1 MKEIFKYYIEAEN
14 IIFKYASGASEKT
27 GKEFHPFNE
36 IILFLKG
43 DAELITENIHTK
55 IQPNTLI
62 FIPKETYHQLKINGD
77 PENYLRCTIS
87 FFDTLEIK
95 PLTDSLNDIK
105 LLECDLD
112 FSYIFEKLIKY
123 AKNPNSVSKQSLKAF
138 LTLIICET
146 TLKKDTFIKEI
157 SQNAI
162 VTSAISYI
170 NENLSN
176 DISISEIAKFVN
188 ISNSSLSHLFKKEMN
203 ISIHQYIIKKRL
215 IVAHNKI
222 NSGVYSTT
230 AAVECGF
237 NDYSGF
243 YKQYK
248 KIFGY
253 PPSRKTKTSD

>member
-43 DAELITENIHTK
+43 DAELISENIHAK

-87 FFDTLEIK
+87 FPDILELK
-95 PLTDSLNDIK
+95 SLTDGLNDIK
-105 LLECDLD
+105 LIECDSD
-112 FSYIFEKLIKY
+112 FSYMFEKLIKHS
-123 AKNPNSVSKQSLKAF
+123 KNPNSVSKQSLKAF
-138 LTLIICET
+138 LTLITCEI

-157 SQNAI
+157 SQNEI
-162 VTSAISYI
+162 VTSVITYV
-170 NENLSN
+170 NENLSK
-176 DISISEIAKFVN
+176 DISIPEIARFVN

-203 ISIHQYIIKKRL
+203 ISIHQYVIKKRL
-215 IVAHNKI
+215 IAAHNKI
-222 NSGVYSTT
+222 NSGIYSTT
-230 AAVECGF
+230 AALECGF

-248 KIFGY
+248 KMFGY
-253 PPSRKTKTSD
+253 PPSQKPKTAQ

>member
-1 MKEIFKYYIEAEN
+1 MKEIFKHYIEAEN
-14 IIFKYASGASEKT
+14 IIFKYASGKSEKT

-43 DAELITENIHTK
+43 DSELIGENIHTK

-62 FIPKETYHQLKINGD
+62 FIPKETYHQVKINGD

-87 FFDTLEIK
+87 FFDILEIK
-95 PLTDSLNDIK
+95 ALTDDLNDIK
-105 LLECDLD
+105 LIECDLD
-112 FSYIFEKLIKY
+112 FSYIFKKLIEY
-123 AKNPNSVSKQSLKAF
+123 SKNPNSVSKESLKAF
-138 LTLIICET
+138 LTLIICEI
-146 TLKKDTFIKEI
+146 TLKKDTFIKET
-157 SQNAI
+157 SQNTI
-162 VTSAISYI
+162 IRSAISYI

-176 DISISEIAKFVN
+176 NISISEIAKFIN

-215 IVAHNKI
+215 IAAHNKI
-222 NSGVYSTT
+222 HSGIYSTN
-230 AAVECGF
+230 AALECGF

-248 KIFGY
+248 KMFGY
-253 PPSRKTKTSD
+253 PPSQKTKTSD